1 MLKKNSFE
9 KSIETYPLVMMTTSS
24 CPYCIKAKDLLN
36 EKKIDFKEI
45 NSSPLMDKYF
55 NEKFK
60 DYPYVPRIILNGK
73 FIGGYN
79 ELEIKLKK
87 DEKKKKPMKET
98 KSVEKK
104 KKQVKEKNSYLCI
117 NIDVHILSKV
127 MVPRSLSTVY

>member
-87 DEKKKKPMKET
+87 DEKKSVEKKKPIKETKSVEKKKPIKETKSVEKKKKTIKET

-104 KKQVKEKNSYLCI
+104 KKQ
-117 NIDVHILSKV
+117 
-127 MVPRSLSTVY
+127 